1 MRRILA
7 AVFVVGL
14 SLFLISCAEVKK
26 MDIAGIT
33 SKIPTGAVI
42 GGGGFLK
49 GEVLCATHESRGL
62 LDNTYYVA
70 KVVTPAS
77 AATKNQAEVILVS
90 NGKKMWTR
98 YVIPSHAAS
107 KEEIKLGM
115 ILFKHVWA
123 GSEDISA
130 ESYRKQD
137 WRLGRVSSTDELFK
151 GVVEVQG
158 DKSRVKWLR
167 IPDQALPAE

>member
-1 MRRILA
+1 MKRVIA

-14 SLFLISCAEVKK
+14 ALSLMSCAEVKK

-42 GGGGFLK
+42 GGGGFLQ

-77 AATKNQAEVILVS
+77 SGTKNQAEVILVH
-90 NGKKMWTR
+90 NGEKMWTK

-107 KEEIKLGM
+107 KDEIKLGI
-115 ILFKHVWA
+115 ILFRHTWA
-123 GSEDISA
+123 NSEDVSA
-130 ESYRKQD
+130 DSYRKQN

-158 DKSRVKWLR
+158 DKSHVKWLR
-167 IPDQALPAE
+167 ISDQTLPAE

>member
-7 AVFVVGL
+7 AAFVVGL
-14 SLFLISCAEVKK
+14 ALSLISCAEVKK

-90 NGKKMWTR
+90 NGEKMWTK
-98 YVIPSHAAS
+98 YLIPSHKAS
-107 KEEIKLGM
+107 KEEIKLGK
-115 ILFKHVWA
+115 IVFRHTWA
-123 GSEDISA
+123 SGEDISA
-130 ESYRKQD
+130 DSYRKQN
-137 WRLGRVSSTDELFK
+137 WSLGRVSSTDELFK

-158 DKSRVKWLR
+158 DKSHVKWLR
-167 IPDQALPAE
+167 IPDQPIE